1 MFFPF
6 GIEKEAEI
14 YLASSKLGLQIDP
27 QANGVINHLRN
38 AFLEEDKVD
47 LPTDEI
53 SSFIVQLCRE
63 NVLGQIDNY
72 EDEKGVAWTI
82 ALLSKAYIVA
92 CSVPCSFAS
101 LFMKCFIK
109 YYK

>member
-47 LPTDEI
+47 L
-53 SSFIVQLCRE
+53 LCNFVERMFSVRLTTMKMRKE
-63 NVLGQIDNY
+63 LHGLSHCFQRHI
-72 EDEKGVAWTI
+72 
-82 ALLSKAYIVA
+82 LLLARYHVHLIHYS
-92 CSVPCSFAS
+92 
-101 LFMKCFIK
+101 
-109 YYK
+109 